1 MLQKTMEEGGRTSM
15 SHLTCAMSTMLFSVV
30 NENITQIVRDI
41 RSSLAGRGDG
51 GPSLREVFVWV
62 DCGVCPMTCTV
73 ALSSDWREWRR
84 VDARSSLPMSLQR
97 IFEYNRAHRPAVA
110 EQRKQLLDDEYKALQ
125 GNAADGGERRIVIA
139 AGSFSEARAASL
151 PKMTFPMTFA
161 TRSLAGAS
169 LVDAVEEHLRGMAL

>member
-62 DCGVCPMTCTV
+62 DCGVCPMACTV

-97 IFEYNRAHRPAVA
+97 IFHFDREHRPRDAA
-110 EQRKQLLDDEYKALQ
+110 QRKHQLDEEYKLR
-125 GNAADGGERRIVIA
+125 DGDRSIVVA
-139 AGSFSEARAASL
+139 AGSFSEVRGAPLFAMVLGARSFADMTSL
-151 PKMTFPMTFA
+151 FDE
-161 TRSLAGAS
+161 
-169 LVDAVEEHLRGMAL
+169 VDELLRGVAL

>member
-62 DCGVCPMTCTV
+62 DCGVCPMACTV

-84 VDARSSLPMSLQR
+84 VDARSSLPVSLQR
-97 IFEYNRAHRPAVA
+97 IFEYNREHRPGVA
-110 EQRKQLLDDEYKALQ
+110 EQRRSLLDEEYRMLHAD
-125 GNAADGGERRIVIA
+125 AAGGREEGRIVIA
-139 AGSFSEARAASL
+139 AGAFSQARKRPQIA
-151 PKMTFPMTFA
+151 MTFA
-161 TRSLAGAS
+161 TRSLARAS
-169 LVDAVEEHLRGMAL
+169 TASTRDAVEEHLRGMAL